1 MSGSAD
7 ERGAEEEL
15 AVESP
20 DREAAPVTPRRF
32 SPELADEENAR
43 LSPLPGV
50 PFTAEPCAGTTP
62 PKTLAKSKAKQK
74 SKAKAKSSPMVKK
87 IEDVLDKDTLSGH
100 LLALKEEQQR
110 AKSERKNLA
119 AAIRNAERR
128 KSRLRKRAKLL
139 TDEDLL
145 QVLMIRKAGREAQEG
160 ATKEHGASASGLT
173 AEQRPA

>member
-7 ERGAEEEL
+7 EHGAEEEL

-32 SPELADEENAR
+32 SPELADEESAR
-43 LSPLPGV
+43 LNPLPGI

-87 IEDVLDKDTLSGH
+87 IEDVLDKDTLSAH

-110 AKSERKNLA
+110 AKNERKNLA

-145 QVLMIRKAGREAQEG
+145 HVLMIRKASRQDQAS
-160 ATKEHGASASGLT
+160 ATTEDRSGASGLT
-173 AEQRPA
+173 ADQRPP